1 MHIRQFR
8 SHLLGYPGLLDSAHH
23 PRITQLAHV
32 WTTNTFFMG
41 LHQRTN
47 LHQLLAHPQ
56 LQAAWTDPDLR
67 AQVAQVDLRDLR
79 VYLQTGQSAQYS
91 QHTLALKAGRRCWAV
106 GGWMPP
112 RHWRSLYPVIPK

>member
-56 LQAAWTDPDLR
+56 LQAAWTDPDLS
-67 AQVAQVDLRDLR
+67 AQIAQVDLLDLKT
-79 VYLQTGQSAQYS
+79 YLQTGQSAQYAP
-91 QHTLALKAGRRCWAV
+91 HTLALQGRAPLLGSWRLDAS
-106 GGWMPP
+106 